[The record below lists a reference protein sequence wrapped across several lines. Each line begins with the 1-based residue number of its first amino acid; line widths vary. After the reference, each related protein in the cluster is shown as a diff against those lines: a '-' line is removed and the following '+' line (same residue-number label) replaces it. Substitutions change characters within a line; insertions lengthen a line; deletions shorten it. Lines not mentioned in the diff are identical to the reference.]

1 MEKHVELRFKIDGS
15 FSPNTIPMLR
25 LAEYMEHLA
34 TLLGETAK
42 VHFVGLEEGS
52 TVIVH
57 NVEQEAVP
65 MVEERAANLRR
76 GEALPEVMAAYRSI
90 NRKLRDDNATAV
102 LSSDKMAEIIAF
114 PGREK
119 REPVTFGA
127 FNQEGSL
134 NGVLIRLGG
143 TQDVVP
149 VSLQAG
155 ETIYHC
161 HAQRSIAKKLGEH
174 IFTSELRVLGNGRWH
189 RDEDGTWVLDRFTI
203 SDFEVLDDAPLSV
216 VVSALREVKGS
227 DWEKLDDPWAV
238 LKSIRSGSDGD
249 N

>member
-1 MEKHVELRFKIDGS
+1 MERPVELRFKIDGS
-15 FSPNTIPMLR
+15 FSPETIPMLR

-34 TLLGETAK
+34 TLLGETTK

-57 NVEQEAVP
+57 SVEQEAIP
-65 MVEERAANLRR
+65 RVEERAANLRR

-90 NRKLRDDNATAV
+90 NRKLRDDNAKAL
-102 LSSDKMAEIIAF
+102 LSGDKMGEIIAF

-134 NGVLIRLGG
+134 SGVVIRLGG
-143 TQDVVP
+143 TQEVVP
-149 VSLQAG
+149 VSLEAG

-161 HAQRSIAKKLGEH
+161 YAQRSIAKKLGEH
-174 IFTSELRVLGNGRWH
+174 IFTSELRVIGTGRWH
-189 RDEDGTWVLDRFTI
+189 RDEEGRWVLDRFTI
-203 SDFEVLDDAPLSV
+203 SDFEVLDDAPLSA
-216 VVSALREVKGS
+216 VVSALRDVKGS
-227 DWEKLDDPWAV
+227 EWEKLDDPWGV
-238 LKSIRSGSDGD
+238 LRGIRSGPDGD
-249 N
+249 Q